1 MADCKKQRGVNCTK
15 ALDIAME
22 DCSNMDVLYDS
33 SDTSDEEVI
42 AKPSCKNP
50 KAVEES
56 EGAKAKRESEEAKGK
71 ISFATETLRV
81 TEGSQQLLDIIA
93 HFVKQLHQPKQTT
106 VQTFS
111 SHADLMDNLG
121 VPVEDGEN
129 PMPVMFSFIN
139 FLGDPHVQ
147 QFVRLAGFPN
157 EELDKICHV
166 IENEM
171 STNLPAAMQLNDIV
185 TTILKNYRG
194 TVGND
199 NNAVQNLRS
208 LLESLRQQAER
219 DKLKWEA
226 LVLPGWLQL
235 RQASF
240 DSWFRL
246 QVIEYAIDALLAR
259 EYNSGEAAYL
269 IEPVPFV
276 QFVFRR
282 RWESVYFKGTSKD
295 ARGNT
300 TEETNTQN
308 EHWQEVEKR
317 IKEVQNRLQLQGV
330 STSERLLEMLTF
342 FVTELINAIST
353 VIARERD
360 VAKETRKDYRNFTT
374 NVETARARGQV
385 DRLLQ
390 ENLALRNENN
400 ILKGSFASQAAR
412 FDDKQEEVDRKQKEV
427 DELLRKVQILEAQVR
442 VTQPQQQVPW
452 GFDEFAPLFKKS
464 KK

>member
-1 MADCKKQRGVNCTK
+1 MGVADCKKQRGVNCTK

-56 EGAKAKRESEEAKGK
+56 EGAKAKREGEEAKGK

-240 DSWFRL
+240 DSRF
-246 QVIEYAIDALLAR
+246 LL
-259 EYNSGEAAYL
+259 YSLCSAA
-269 IEPVPFV
+269 
-276 QFVFRR
+276 
-282 RWESVYFKGTSKD
+282 
-295 ARGNT
+295 AGN
-300 TEETNTQN
+300 
-308 EHWQEVEKR
+308 R
-317 IKEVQNRLQLQGV
+317 C
-330 STSERLLEMLTF
+330 
-342 FVTELINAIST
+342 
-353 VIARERD
+353 
-360 VAKETRKDYRNFTT
+360 
-374 NVETARARGQV
+374 
-385 DRLLQ
+385 
-390 ENLALRNENN
+390 
-400 ILKGSFASQAAR
+400 ILKGRVRTPAGIQLRRPTHKTNIGKRLKRGSRR
-412 FDDKQEEVDRKQKEV
+412 FKTVYNCKAYPHLNV
-427 DELLRKVQILEAQVR
+427 
-442 VTQPQQQVPW
+442 
-452 GFDEFAPLFKKS
+452 F
-464 KK
+464 